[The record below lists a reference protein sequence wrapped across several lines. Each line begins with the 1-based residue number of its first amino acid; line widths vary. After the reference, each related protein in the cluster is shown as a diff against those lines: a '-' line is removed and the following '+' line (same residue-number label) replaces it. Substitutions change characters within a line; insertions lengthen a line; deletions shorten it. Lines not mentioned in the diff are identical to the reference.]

1 MSAPT
6 TLQGLL
12 QRNMPLVSVRLPQ
25 LMGFDQAPAVEL
37 AGEHAGQ
44 LMQLRA
50 QLSGIGA
57 RIVEQDVYR
66 IGCGR
71 QVESMRDSINTAP
84 DRDESENYMTHLAT
98 LLARDERL
106 LAEAIADTERLLR
119 VQAEL
124 NTRVDAAFGPV

>member
-1 MSAPT
+1 MAT
-6 TLQGLL
+6 VT
-12 QRNMPLVSVRLPQ
+12 VRMPQ

-50 QLSGIGA
+50 QLSWIGA
-57 RIVEQDVYR
+57 RIVEQDAYR

-71 QVESMRDSINTAP
+71 QVESMRDLIRTAP
-84 DRDESENYMTHLAT
+84 DRDESDNYMIHLAT
-98 LLARDERL
+98 LLVTDERL

-124 NTRVDAAFGPV
+124 NTRVDVAFMAAGLGQANP